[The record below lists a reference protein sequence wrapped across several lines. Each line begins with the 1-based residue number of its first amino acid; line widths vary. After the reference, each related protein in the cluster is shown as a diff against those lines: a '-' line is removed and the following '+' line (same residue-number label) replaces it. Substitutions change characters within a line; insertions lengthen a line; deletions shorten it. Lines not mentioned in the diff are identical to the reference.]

1 MWDGFAAMLRNLTA
15 LTLCITLIDWL
26 LPAGSMRKYARLVCG
41 LVMLWALLRP
51 ISALFLGSVQTDML
65 MSEMLRSI
73 VPAGGS
79 GL

>member
-1 MWDGFAAMLRNLTA
+1 VWDGFAALLRNLTA

-51 ISALFLGSVQTDML
+51 ISAVFIGSAQTDQM
-65 MSEMLRSI
+65 MSGILQTIMG
-73 VPAGGS
+73 GGS
-79 GL
+79 